1 MKILFITDAPDRPE
15 TELLAKITEHADVTF
30 MTKPTSRY
38 FYLLKQTNAK
48 FLDYN
53 IQKRFDSKAIAQIKA
68 SIEEQNYDIIHAFN
82 SRAITCALQAAKKSK
97 TKILAYRGVSTNNS
111 YLQLENWFSYLHPR
125 LDGIFC
131 VSEAIRQTFISLP
144 FFQKNKART
153 IYKGHNPDWYN
164 STPIS
169 PAEFGV
175 PENAVTL
182 SCISRNSAKKGIT
195 TLLTAFESLPSELN
209 AHLLLIGSIDKNQ
222 EVRNKIK
229 QSKHPERIHFTGYRN
244 DAIAIIA
251 GSDLLVS
258 ASESGEGLPRVV
270 LESMCVKTPVVAT
283 DAGGTRELVI
293 DGETGLLVPMK
304 KPQRLAQAIVAALEN
319 KDLSKQRADK
329 AYARIVNSFN
339 PELTLTNTL
348 DWYKELLLKGNY

>member
-15 TELLAKITEHADVTF
+15 TALIAKMTEHADVTI
-30 MTKPTSRY
+30 MTKQDGRN
-38 FYLLKQTNAK
+38 FHLLRKTNAK
-48 FLDYN
+48 FFDYN
-53 IQKRFDSKAIAQIKA
+53 IQKRFDKKAIAQIKA
-68 SIEEQNYDIIHAFN
+68 NIEEQGYDIIHAFN

-97 TKILAYRGVSTNNS
+97 AKILAYRGVTTNNS
-111 YLQLENWFSYLHPR
+111 YFQLENWFSYLHPR

-144 FFQKNKART
+144 FFPEKKART

-169 PAEFGV
+169 PTEFGV

-182 SCISRNSAKKGIT
+182 SCISRNSAKKGIA
-195 TLLTAFESLPSELN
+195 TLLTAFDALPSELN
-209 AHLLLIGSIDKNQ
+209 THLLLIGAIDKNK
-222 EVRNKIK
+222 EVRDRVLK
-229 QSKHPERIHFTGYRN
+229 SKHPERIHYTGYRN

-251 GSDLLVS
+251 GSDFLVS

-304 KPQRLAQAIVAALEN
+304 KPQLLAQAIVTALEN
-319 KDLSKQRADK
+319 PTLTQQRTDK
-329 AYARIVNSFN
+329 AYERIVKHFN
-339 PELTLTNTL
+339 PELTLENTL
-348 DWYKELLLKGNY
+348 NWYAEVLAN